1 VAQAGTYS
9 VTPSAPV
16 LSAGNA
22 DNYSFSYVGSTN
34 TVAPKAVNLTIRK
47 TYDAST
53 AFTNANTYSVTG
65 MVNSEAAPTIVS
77 GSAGTTSANAAS
89 YNSWSSNALVLSN
102 SNYTLSGGTVA
113 ATIEPKSVTVT
124 NTARTTTYDGV
135 SSYATLANGTTFT
148 TGTMVGSDAVG
159 SVTQSTSSTGVA
171 QGGVT
176 YSVTPS
182 AAVLSTGNADNYSF
196 SYVGSTNT
204 VGRAGLTLT
213 AVSSSKIY
221 DGTITSTGTPVV
233 TGLLGTDTISGVS
246 QAYNDGAVGT
256 GKTLAVQT
264 GYRLSDGNSGNNYL
278 VSLVANTTGV
288 ITAVATASTS
298 AITPVVRA
306 PVIQQTT
313 IITTAPPPLTM
324 APSAPVAAAPI
335 AAPAAVP
342 VTSAAA
348 SSAASSSGGVGA
360 ASAAGSS
367 SGVSVNTINSPTV
380 QIPGLVSVLVP
391 QGTATAG
398 TGLVIA
404 LPDTVTSSAQA
415 SNQQVN
421 VSLPNNQPL
430 PAWIRYD
437 PDTKALVTT
446 AVPTGAFPLSVVV
459 TVGNQS
465 TVIQV
470 SESQATP

>member
-1 VAQAGTYS
+1 
-9 VTPSAPV
+9 
-16 LSAGNA
+16 
-22 DNYSFSYVGSTN
+22 
-34 TVAPKAVNLTIRK
+34 
-47 TYDAST
+47 
-53 AFTNANTYSVTG
+53 
-65 MVNSEAAPTIVS
+65 
-77 GSAGTTSANAAS
+77 
-89 YNSWSSNALVLSN
+89 
-102 SNYTLSGGTVA
+102 
-113 ATIEPKSVTVT
+113 
-124 NTARTTTYDGV
+124 
-135 SSYATLANGTTFT
+135 
-148 TGTMVGSDAVG
+148 
-159 SVTQSTSSTGVA
+159 
-171 QGGVT
+171 
-176 YSVTPS
+176 
-182 AAVLSTGNADNYSF
+182 VLSTGNADNYSF
-196 SYVGSTNT
+196 SYVASTNT

-213 AVSSSKIY
+213 AVTSSKIY
-221 DGTITSTGTPVV
+221 DGTTTSTGTPVV

-246 QAYNDGAVGT
+246 QAFNDSAAGT

-264 GYRLSDGNSGNNYL
+264 GYSLSDGNSGNNYL
-278 VSLVANTTGV
+278 VGLVADNTGV
-288 ITAVATASTS
+288 ITALASTR
-298 AITPVVRA
+298 TPVVRA

-324 APSAPVAAAPI
+324 APSAPVAAAPV
-335 AAPAAVP
+335 AAPVA
-342 VTSAAA
+342 SAAA

-360 ASAAGSS
+360 ASALGSS

-404 LPDTVTSSAQA
+404 LPETVTSSAQTN
-415 SNQQVN
+415 NQQVN

-446 AVPTGAFPLSVVV
+446 AVPAGAFPLSVVV